1 MTSRPTASAITAM
14 WAWDNPVSPAEDPRG
29 RGYAPAAADRLASF
43 AQAGGLREVHV
54 LAPSGIAPGPVD
66 GWLAD
71 AVAALHDGGLT
82 VSAVAGVRG
91 ATARWVQA
99 VTDVAGF
106 DRLQVAVMPW
116 APPGEGGRTPAELG
130 RSVVDALG
138 VVVGETGLPVDA
150 CVPWWFATE
159 AAPDGGTLLD
169 PVLSVVDRVAVA
181 VPAGHA
187 EGPGGVLDLAEPAV
201 QALVAAGR
209 PFTIGVQTDPPELV
223 DGSDRTFFDEGPV
236 EFIRACGTIGDALA
250 DVPGFE
256 GVAVKAHR
264 AWRRLLGV

>member
-1 MTSRPTASAITAM
+1 MTPRPTGSAITAM
-14 WAWDNPVSPAEDPRG
+14 WAWDNPVSPADDPRG

-43 AQAGGLREVHV
+43 ARAGDLREVH
-54 LAPSGIAPGPVD
+54 LMAPSGIAPGPVD

-71 AVAALHDGGLT
+71 AVTALHDGGLA

-99 VTDVAGF
+99 VTDVAAF

-116 APPGEGGRTPAELG
+116 APPGEDRPAAEVG
-130 RSVVDALG
+130 RSVIDAVG
-138 VVVGETGLPVDA
+138 VVVGETALPVDV

-169 PVLSVVDRVAVA
+169 SVLTLVDRVALA
-181 VPAGHA
+181 VPAATA
-187 EGPGGVLDLAEPAV
+187 EGPGGVLELAAPAV

-209 PFTIGVQTDPPELV
+209 PFTVGVQTDPPELV
-223 DGSDRTFFDEGPV
+223 GGPEHTFFDEGPV
-236 EFIRACGTIGDALA
+236 GFIRGCGAIGAALG
-250 DVPGFE
+250 DVPGFD